1 MEVVQVLVLC
11 VPHGLDPDVVEDCSQ
26 LIGHIGYMS
35 RLVLSSKAK
44 EGEPVLLR
52 YSLLSFHNLIIHEGL
67 KLESQVSL
75 KILRKLSPL
84 SIKPLLDAFEKIDWF
99 LARTKNFHIAV
110 ADLEQLEKIVAVEV
124 NFGL

>member
-35 RLVLSSKAK
+35 RFVLSSKAK

-52 YSLLSFHNLIIHEGL
+52 YSLSELPQSDY
-67 KLESQVSL
+67 S
-75 KILRKLSPL
+75 
-84 SIKPLLDAFEKIDWF
+84 
-99 LARTKNFHIAV
+99 
-110 ADLEQLEKIVAVEV
+110 
-124 NFGL
+124 